1 MLTIGLDADDTLWE
15 NEAFFH
21 LTQDDFVRLLS
32 DHAEAGTIRARLH
45 DTQIRNLEIYGYGV
59 KAFTL
64 SMIQTALELTG
75 NAVPGQTVARL
86 LALGQE
92 MLRHPV
98 HLLPGVAETLA
109 RLQGRRLILITKGDV
124 LDQERKL
131 ASSGLAEAFDRVEIV
146 QHKTPATYAAALR
159 RARVAPQD
167 FLMAGNAM
175 RSDVLPVIEIGGH
188 GVLIPAALG
197 WVHEHADDPD
207 HPRFHRLGRIGEL
220 PALIE
225 RIEAASWGA
234 GAG

>member
-59 KAFTL
+59 MAFTL

-92 MLRHPV
+92 MLRHP
-98 HLLPGVAETLA
+98 GVLSGSTDEIAE
-109 RLQGRRLILITKGDV
+109 RIRGYRDVYGISYLIVQD
-124 LDQERKL
+124 RH
-131 ASSGLAEAFDRVEIV
+131 AEAFG
-146 QHKTPATYAAALR
+146 K
-159 RARVAPQD
+159 
-167 FLMAGNAM
+167 
-175 RSDVLPVIEIGGH
+175 VIE
-188 GVLIPAALG
+188 LLQ
-197 WVHEHADDPD
+197 
-207 HPRFHRLGRIGEL
+207 
-220 PALIE
+220 
-225 RIEAASWGA
+225 
-234 GAG
+234 

>member
-1 MLTIGLDADDTLWE
+1 MLTLGLDADDTLWE

-21 LTQDDFVRLLS
+21 LTQDDFVALLS
-32 DHAEAGTIRARLH
+32 DHADAGTIRARLYE
-45 DTQIRNLEIYGYGV
+45 TEIRNLEIYGYGI
-59 KAFTL
+59 KGFTL

-75 NAVPGQTVARL
+75 NAVSGQTIARL

-98 HLLPGVAETLA
+98 RLLPGVPETLA
-109 RLQGRRLILITKGDV
+109 RLSGRRLILVTKGDV

-131 ASSGLAEAFDRVEIV
+131 ASSGLAGAFERVEIV
-146 QHKTPATYAAALR
+146 QRKDPATYAALLR
-159 RARVAPQD
+159 RAGVAPAD
-167 FLMAGNAM
+167 FVMAGNAM

-197 WVHEHADDPD
+197 WAHEDAAAPD
-207 HPRFHRLGRIGEL
+207 HPRFHRLSRIDEL

-225 RIEAASWGA
+225 RLEARRTRPA
-234 GAG
+234 